1 MSRADHVG
9 TKVKPENNV
18 YRIARGDELLQD
30 RVFAPDAIRRGLG
43 YLAEYG
49 VEGGFAELAY
59 SPEMAHRFEEIL
71 QRRYETTDGPEIFE
85 MPNTAPYDDA
95 AVARFYGCD
104 TADTGMIRSRRETF
118 DEATT
123 RLLRETARELA
134 PEMLALQTNMATF
147 EVESWARYGPYDPIP
162 LVHADPDVTLLR
174 NPGGGWGSI
183 DLPQA
188 TSQKTNVIEY
198 TDGVPHY
205 TFAAAHEG
213 WLVDR
218 ENGFWDTL
226 ATDDKPARGFY

>member
-1 MSRADHVG
+1 MSTAQAVNF
-9 TKVKPENNV
+9 KAKPENNV
-18 YRIARGDELLQD
+18 YRIARGDDLLQD
-30 RVFAPDAIRRGLG
+30 RVFAPAAIKRGLE

-49 VEGGFAELAY
+49 IEGGFAELAF
-59 SPEMAHRFEEIL
+59 SPEMLHRFEEVL

-104 TADTGMIRSRRETF
+104 TGDASMIRSRRETF

-123 RLLRETARELA
+123 RLLRETAQELA
-134 PEMLALQTNMATF
+134 PEMLALQTNMAWF
-147 EVESWARYGPYDPIP
+147 EKESWARYGPYDPTPI
-162 LVHADPDVTLLR
+162 VHADPDVTLLR
-174 NPGGGWGSI
+174 NPEGGWGTI

-198 TDGVPHY
+198 SDGIPNYV
-205 TFAAAHEG
+205 FATPHEG

-218 ENGFWDTL
+218 ENGFWDGL

>member
-1 MSRADHVG
+1 MSRADNVG
-9 TKVKPENNV
+9 TKTKPENNA
-18 YRIARGDELLQD
+18 YRIARGDDLLQD
-30 RVFAPDAIRRGLG
+30 RVFAPEAIRRGLG

-49 VEGGFAELAY
+49 AEGGFAELAY
-59 SPEMAHRFEEIL
+59 TPEMAHRFEEVL

-95 AVARFYGCD
+95 SVARFYGCD
-104 TADTGMIRSRRETF
+104 TGDSSMIRSRRETF

-123 RLLRETARELA
+123 RLLRESAQELA

-147 EVESWARYGPYDPIP
+147 EVESWARYGPYNPIP

-174 NPGGGWGSI
+174 NPNGGWGAI
-183 DLPQA
+183 DIPQA

-198 TDGVPHY
+198 ADAIPHY
-205 TFAAAHEG
+205 VFATPHEG

-218 ENGFWDTL
+218 ENGFWDNL